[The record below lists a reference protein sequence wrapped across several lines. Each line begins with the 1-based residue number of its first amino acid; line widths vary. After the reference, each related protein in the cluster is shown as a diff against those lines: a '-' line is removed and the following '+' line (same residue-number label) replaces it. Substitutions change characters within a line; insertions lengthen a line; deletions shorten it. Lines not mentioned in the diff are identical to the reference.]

1 MVKAVVYEA
10 RGGGVRF
17 TAGPRALLA
26 VSFVGLEDLV
36 ADIRT
41 LEYIEIAMPLLRVYI
56 ARCHLEKSGVYDD
69 CNE

>member
-1 MVKAVVYEA
+1 MCN
-10 RGGGVRF
+10 
-17 TAGPRALLA
+17 
-26 VSFVGLEDLV
+26 VSKRLSVNFVGLEEFV